1 MAKLVNIVDHY
12 GDDSP
17 SASDQEELVGATDF
31 DDDLT
36 DVDDIPYNNYC
47 NKQTN
52 DQSLNGGG
60 SDSGVVS
67 GNEQQQL
74 QQQSTNCNEQT
85 SKCRFFGS
93 IVALFIATFALLICT
108 PLYLQQLAVEGK
120 KNNAYGAILFN
131 STAVA
136 AIFIVA
142 AAIVSYIA
150 KWDIKLYKC
159 PISWKR

>member
-12 GDDSP
+12 GDESP

-52 DQSLNGGG
+52 EHTLNG

-67 GNEQQQL
+67 GNEQQQQ
-74 QQQSTNCNEQT
+74 QQQSTMCNEQV

-136 AIFIVA
+136 VVFIVS
-142 AAIVSYIA
+142 AAIASYIG
-150 KWDIKLYKC
+150 KWDMKLYKC